1 MKKAHLLRC
10 ACPTR
15 SNVPQRV
22 RLRLARPEQIEGSS
36 LARLASETFLIDRV
50 RLLIEDTK
58 HRKLILFLVCAVWTS
73 AAYGQTTKLKV
84 AYPTTVGSMAV
95 LWVAKEARLFEKQGL
110 EVELIYVAGSSK
122 VVQAMLAKEIPIS
135 EIAIPAV
142 IQANLAGADLVML
155 AGPNH
160 KPGQK
165 IMVKPEIKAPENLK
179 GRKIG
184 ITRFGTSDD
193 FLLRYMLGQ
202 WKIQP
207 ERDVALL
214 QMGGS
219 PEILAGLGSRGID
232 GGMLSSPLHLRAMK
246 LGFSVLA
253 DLSTIGV
260 DYQGAGVV
268 TTRAYAR
275 ENQDI
280 VRRYLRAYVEALHRL
295 KTDKSFSVKVI
306 GKYTRISEAD
316 ALEETYQ
323 HYAVKVMPKMPYPTT
338 KGIQMV
344 LDEIGSR
351 DAKAKGLSPGALID
365 VHYLKELEQS
375 GFVKNLYGE

>member
-1 MKKAHLLRC
+1 MKGSFGFRVSGFVFIRR
-10 ACPTR
+10 TE
-15 SNVPQRV
+15 V
-22 RLRLARPEQIEGSS
+22 RLIFALMLLAFSPAWLRAQ
-36 LARLASETFLIDRV
+36 A
-50 RLLIEDTK
+50 
-58 HRKLILFLVCAVWTS
+58 
-73 AAYGQTTKLKV
+73 TKLKV

-95 LWVAKEARLFEKQGL
+95 IWVTKEARLFEKHGL

-122 VVQAMLAKEIPIS
+122 VVQAMLAKEIPIA

-142 IQANLAGADLVML
+142 IQANSAGADLVML

-165 IMVKPEIKAPENLK
+165 IMVKPEIKTPEQLK
-179 GRKIG
+179 GKKIG

-193 FLLRYMLGQ
+193 FLLRYILGQ

-207 ERDVALL
+207 DREVALL

-232 GGMLSSPLHLRAMK
+232 GGMLSSPLHLRAAK
-246 LGFSVLA
+246 LGFSMLA
-253 DLSTIGV
+253 DLSAIGV

-268 TTRAYAR
+268 TTRSYAR
-275 ENQDI
+275 DNPDI
-280 VRRYLRAYVEALHRL
+280 VRRYLRAYVEGLHRL
-295 KTDKSFSVKVI
+295 KTDKNFSLKVI

-316 ALEETYQ
+316 ALDETYQ
-323 HYAVKVMPKMPYPTT
+323 HYAVKVMPKVPYPTT

-351 DAKAKGLSPGALID
+351 DPKAKTISPANLTD
-365 VHYLKELEQS
+365 LTYLKELEQA
-375 GFVKNLYGE
+375 GFIKNLYGE